1 MNRGTLLRIACILFA
16 FCATSAIASPAQ
28 VLTTLHS
35 FAGYDGA
42 GVDSAVTLGSDGNY
56 YGTTSG
62 GGAYCGP
69 NDGCGTVFVMTPSG
83 NLTTL
88 YSFCPDYPYSC
99 SDGFDPY
106 GALVRGPDDNLYGT
120 TSSGGTGAHDAGTV
134 FKITTSGT
142 LTTLY
147 SFCSQPNCVDG
158 RYPNGIMKAT
168 DGNFYGTTNSGGIA
182 NCPDGCGTIFKMTPD
197 GTLTTLYSFCYQ
209 NSDCPNGYT
218 PWGMIQARDGN
229 FYGITGHG
237 GASGNQC
244 DGEGCGTFFK
254 MTPDGTLTTLYSFC
268 TQTGCPDGEFPNGQ
282 LVQANDGNFYG
293 TASEGGISTCF
304 PNGCGTV
311 FKITPTGTLTIL
323 YSFCSQDNCAD
334 GRYPTAPPVQGTD
347 GNFYGTTY
355 TGGADYNGT
364 IYKITPNGALTT
376 LYSFYPANGSQP
388 GTTLVP
394 APGGNFY
401 GTTNQGGTSNDGTVF
416 RFTLPR
422 TCAACPNVE

>member
-1 MNRGTLLRIACILFA
+1 MTATFTGLLPR
-16 FCATSAIASPAQ
+16 
-28 VLTTLHS
+28 
-35 FAGYDGA
+35 AG
-42 GVDSAVTLGSDGNY
+42 S
-56 YGTTSG
+56 
-62 GGAYCGP
+62 
-69 NDGCGTVFVMTPSG
+69 
-83 NLTTL
+83 
-88 YSFCPDYPYSC
+88 
-99 SDGFDPY
+99 
-106 GALVRGPDDNLYGT
+106 
-120 TSSGGTGAHDAGTV
+120 
-134 FKITTSGT
+134 
-142 LTTLY
+142 
-147 SFCSQPNCVDG
+147 
-158 RYPNGIMKAT
+158 
-168 DGNFYGTTNSGGIA
+168 
-182 NCPDGCGTIFKMTPD
+182 
-197 GTLTTLYSFCYQ
+197 
-209 NSDCPNGYT
+209 
-218 PWGMIQARDGN
+218 
-229 FYGITGHG
+229 
-237 GASGNQC
+237 
-244 DGEGCGTFFK
+244 
-254 MTPDGTLTTLYSFC
+254 
-268 TQTGCPDGEFPNGQ
+268 
-282 LVQANDGNFYG
+282 
-293 TASEGGISTCF
+293 STCF